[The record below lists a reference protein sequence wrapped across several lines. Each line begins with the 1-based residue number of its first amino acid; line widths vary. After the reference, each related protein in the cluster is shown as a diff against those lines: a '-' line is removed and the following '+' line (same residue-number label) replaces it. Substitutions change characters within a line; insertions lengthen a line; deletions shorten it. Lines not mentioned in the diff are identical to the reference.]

1 MTAALYRQHLLP
13 LPQAFISSYKFS
25 AFLNGRGHWFYV
37 TWLVKCWLD
46 HYSDVISGNG
56 LCDRR
61 PNTNQKELTT
71 IAKRD
76 LDCCTA
82 SPMSLQVL
90 PEHCVCVVIY
100 LMNQLLN
107 SVMLRSSPLRIL
119 KIFKQKFVND
129 DVQLSCDNKSFVKS
143 SQMTWLFLL
152 YGWNKPYDLNIQLI
166 NLTIEN

>member
-1 MTAALYRQHLLP
+1 MAAALYRQYLLP

-71 IAKRD
+71 LTERD
-76 LDCCTA
+76 LGCCTA
-82 SPMSLQVL
+82 SPMSLQSP
-90 PEHCVCVVIY
+90 PEYCVCVHIANGPTSEFCSLEKIPIMSFHLHCLEMMMFSHHRVISLIY
-100 LMNQLLN
+100 LWKQM
-107 SVMLRSSPLRIL
+107 SVFVLVL
-119 KIFKQKFVND
+119 KWIFN
-129 DVQLSCDNKSFVKS
+129 
-143 SQMTWLFLL
+143 
-152 YGWNKPYDLNIQLI
+152 
-166 NLTIEN
+166 